1 MPRVVALPMMRRRRR
16 TRRRSDIV
24 VEVILINLL
33 FMRRREKRGWAVMRI
48 IYRVMFRLPR
58 LMCVDMNLHVNLS

>member
-33 FMRRREKRGWAVMRI
+33 FMRRREKRGAVMRI